1 MLNLFRTAHQL
12 LPQSRGQRSSH
23 SQLLLESRRESVAFR
38 QAGRQLIV
46 AVTVVVPVPRVIPV
60 VFAVVVPPVF
70 ASIVPVVFVPCGRSP
85 AG

>member
-1 MLNLFRTAHQL
+1 MLDLFRTAHQP

-38 QAGRQLIV
+38 HAGRQLIV
-46 AVTVVVPVPRVIPV
+46 AVTVVVPVPHIILA

-70 ASIVPVVFVPCGRSP
+70 VSIVLVLFVPCGPSP